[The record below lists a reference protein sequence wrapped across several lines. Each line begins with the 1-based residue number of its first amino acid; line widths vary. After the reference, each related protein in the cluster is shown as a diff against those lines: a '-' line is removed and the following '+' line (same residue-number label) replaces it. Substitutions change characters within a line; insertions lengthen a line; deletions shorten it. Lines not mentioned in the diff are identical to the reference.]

1 MAHSYVAFLRGIN
14 VGGNSL
20 IKMDALRAALT
31 ESGLESVTTY
41 IQSGNVLFES
51 KSSDENVLGKQ
62 IEGCIK
68 KHFKLDV
75 AVAVFNHGEWQ
86 RIITNAPSWWGKVA
100 DWRHNI
106 FIIVTPQ
113 SAEDIAQNIGE
124 LKPEFEKLQTG
135 NRVLYQ
141 SIALQGIGR
150 GASGSKLAS
159 NKVYKQ
165 ISIRNYNTAT
175 KLATLL

>member
-1 MAHSYVAFLRGIN
+1 MSQSYVAFLRGIN

-20 IKMDALRAALT
+20 IKMDALRAALAD
-31 ESGLESVTTY
+31 SGLEAVTTY

-51 KSSDENVLGKQ
+51 QSTDEHALGKQ
-62 IEGCIK
+62 VEDCIK

-86 RIITNAPSWWGKVA
+86 HIISNAPTWWGKNA
-100 DWRHNI
+100 DWKHNI
-106 FIIVTPQ
+106 FVVVTPL
-113 SAEDIAQNIGE
+113 SAKDIAQDIGK
-124 LKPEFEKLQTG
+124 LKPEFEKLQIG

-141 SIALQGIGR
+141 SIAWKGIGR
-150 GASGSKLAS
+150 GATGSKLAS

-175 KLATLL
+175 KLASLL

>member
-1 MAHSYVAFLRGIN
+1 MAYSYVAFLRGIN

-31 ESGLESVTTY
+31 DCGLESVTTY

-51 KSSDENVLGKQ
+51 HSKDEHALGKQ
-62 IEGCIK
+62 IEACIK
-68 KHFKLDV
+68 KYFKLDV

-86 RIITNAPSWWGKVA
+86 RIISNAPGWWGKTT

-106 FIIVTPQ
+106 FVVVTPD
-113 SAEDIAQNIGE
+113 SAEDIAQNIGQ
-124 LKPEFEKLQTG
+124 LKPEFEKLFAG

-141 SIALQGIGR
+141 SIALAGIGR
-150 GASGSKLAS
+150 GATGSKLAS